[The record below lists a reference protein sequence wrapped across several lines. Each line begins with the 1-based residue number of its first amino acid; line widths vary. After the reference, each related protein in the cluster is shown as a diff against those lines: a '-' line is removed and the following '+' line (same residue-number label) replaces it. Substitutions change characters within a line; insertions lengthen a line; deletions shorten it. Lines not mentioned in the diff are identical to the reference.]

1 MPRPCGSTTSPSPAP
16 EASKFPCRQGKIQ
29 FRTNQYRKTL
39 INQIII
45 ELTDTLLAAEFAP
58 LTETEQGNCAHC
70 RLAAAQAAAVASAPP
85 TFQHLPILE
94 QIISVDLDANMAK
107 APACGAT
114 TVTPEA
120 RLLFRRSGIFRAKA
134 GKDEQRRDRHRR
146 PVRSRSPPAQGAA
159 SLRVLWSPPC
169 ASRSS
174 PATRREWPRWC
185 SHIHRSRRH
194 LALT

>member
-39 INQIII
+39 INQVII
-45 ELTDTLLAAEFAP
+45 ESTDTLLAAEFAP
-58 LTETEQGNCAHC
+58 LTGTEQGNCAHC
-70 RLAAAQAAAVASAPP
+70 RLAAAQAAAVASAHP

-120 RLLFRRSGIFRAKA
+120 RLLFRRSGISRAKA
-134 GKDEQRRDRHRR
+134 GKDEIGIDA
-146 PVRSRSPPAQGAA
+146 RSALDPLPHKAPHLFEFYG
-159 SLRVLWSPPC
+159 
-169 ASRSS
+169 
-174 PATRREWPRWC
+174 
-185 SHIHRSRRH
+185 RH
-194 LALT
+194 LALQGPVPQRVANGLAGARIFTAHDGISH